1 LLNNPE
7 ALTKYV
13 LCDDP
18 PHSTFNIKVYSSL
31 TDLRRSTIN
40 TVVPMVS
47 IKTTTQIA
55 VRAADGIPFLAA
67 DDSILA
73 EMVELKIV
81 HYYLASINVVD

>member
-1 LLNNPE
+1 
-7 ALTKYV
+7 
-13 LCDDP
+13 
-18 PHSTFNIKVYSSL
+18 
-31 TDLRRSTIN
+31 
-40 TVVPMVS
+40 MVS